1 MKVFPLQARAPR
13 FRRHPARRL
22 GMAVA
27 IAAATACIAVAPNVF
42 AAGDD
47 GSASS
52 SMSSSSSSS
61 STHSSTG
68 TKIRDATITTKAKA
82 ELVGTNGLSAGDIH
96 VKTRHGVVMLTGSV
110 PEEQQRTQ
118 AVSVVRQIDGVQDVR
133 DQLTI
138 RPK

>member
-27 IAAATACIAVAPNVF
+27 ITAATACTVVAPNVF

-52 SMSSSSSSS
+52 SMSSSSSESS
-61 STHSSTG
+61 SHSSTG

-110 PEEQQRTQ
+110 PDEQQRTQ
-118 AVSVVRQIDGVQDVR
+118 AVSVVKQIDGVQDVR

>member
-1 MKVFPLQARAPR
+1 MKVSPLQARPPR
-13 FRRHPARRL
+13 IRRQRALRT

-27 IAAATACIAVAPNVF
+27 IAAAAACMVVAPNAV

-47 GSASS
+47 GAASS
-52 SMSSSSSSS
+52 STSS
-61 STHSSTG
+61 HSSTG

-82 ELVGTNGLSAGDIH
+82 ELVGTSGLSAGDIH
-96 VKTRHGVVMLTGSV
+96 VKTRHGTVTLTGSV
-110 PEEQQRTQ
+110 PDEQQRTQ
-118 AVSVVRQIDGVQDVR
+118 AVSVVKQVDGVQGVR

>member
-1 MKVFPLQARAPR
+1 MKVSPLQARTPR
-13 FRRHPARRL
+13 IRHQRALRT

-27 IAAATACIAVAPNVF
+27 IAAATACMVVAPNAL

-47 GSASS
+47 GASS
-52 SMSSSSSSS
+52 STSS
-61 STHSSTG
+61 HSSTR

-82 ELVGTNGLSAGDIH
+82 ELTGTSGLSSGDIH
-96 VKTRHGVVMLTGSV
+96 VKTRHGTVTLTGSV
-110 PEEQQRTQ
+110 PDEQQRTQ
-118 AVSVVRQIDGVQDVR
+118 AVGVVKQIDGVQSVR

>member
-1 MKVFPLQARAPR
+1 MKHNSLQARSPR
-13 FRRHPARRL
+13 LRGRRTRRIGL
-22 GMAVA
+22 AIAV
-27 IAAATACIAVAPNVF
+27 AAATCALAAPNVY

-47 GSASS
+47 SASASSASS
-52 SMSSSSSSS
+52 SS
-61 STHSSTG
+61 HSSTG

-82 ELVGTNGLSAGDIH
+82 ELVGTSGLTSGDIH

-110 PEEQQRTQ
+110 PDEQQRTM
-118 AVSVVRQIDGVQDVR
+118 AVDAVKKVDGVQSVR

>member
-1 MKVFPLQARAPR
+1 MKVFQLQARSPR
-13 FRRHPARRL
+13 IRRQRAMRT

-27 IAAATACIAVAPNVF
+27 IAAATACMVVAPNAV

-47 GSASS
+47 GAASS
-52 SMSSSSSSS
+52 STSSSSS
-61 STHSSTG
+61 HSSTG

-82 ELVGTNGLSAGDIH
+82 ELVGTSGLSAGDIH
-96 VKTRHGVVMLTGSV
+96 VKTRHGTVTLTGSV
-110 PEEQQRTQ
+110 PDEQQRTQ
-118 AVSVVRQIDGVQDVR
+118 AVSVVKQVDGVQDVR

>member
-1 MKVFPLQARAPR
+1 MKLNSLQARSPR
-13 FRRHPARRL
+13 LRGRRTRRIGL
-22 GMAVA
+22 AIAV
-27 IAAATACIAVAPNVF
+27 AAATCALAAPNVY

-47 GSASS
+47 SA
-52 SMSSSSSSS
+52 SSSSSSS
-61 STHSSTG
+61 SHSSTG

-82 ELVGTNGLSAGDIH
+82 ELVGTSGLTSGDIH

-110 PEEQQRTQ
+110 PDEQQRTM
-118 AVSVVRQIDGVQDVR
+118 AVDAVKKVDGVQSVR

>member
-13 FRRHPARRL
+13 FRRHPAKRV
-22 GMAVA
+22 GMAIA
-27 IAAATACIAVAPNVF
+27 IAAAAACTVVAPNVF

-47 GSASS
+47 AA
-52 SMSSSSSSS
+52 SSSSSMSS

-82 ELVGTNGLSAGDIH
+82 ELVGTSGLSAGDIH

-110 PEEQQRTQ
+110 PDEAQRTQ
-118 AVSVVRQIDGVQDVR
+118 AVDVVRKIDGVQDVH

>member
-13 FRRHPARRL
+13 FRHHRAPRL
-22 GMAVA
+22 GMAIA
-27 IAAATACIAVAPNVF
+27 IAAAAACTVVAPNVF

-47 GSASS
+47 GTASSSS
-52 SMSSSSSSS
+52 SMSLS

-82 ELVGTNGLSAGDIH
+82 ELVGTSGLSAGDIH
-96 VKTRHGVVMLTGSV
+96 VKTRHGIVMLTGSV
-110 PEEQQRTQ
+110 PDEQQRTQ
-118 AVSVVRQIDGVQDVR
+118 AVGVVRQIDGVQDVR

>member
-13 FRRHPARRL
+13 FHRRPATRL

-27 IAAATACIAVAPNVF
+27 LAAAVACTAVAPNVF

-47 GSASS
+47 GASS
-52 SMSSSSSSS
+52 SMSSS
-61 STHSSTG
+61 THTSTG
-68 TKIRDATITTKAKA
+68 AKIRDATITTKAKA
-82 ELVGTNGLSAGDIH
+82 KAELVGTSGLSAGDIH
-96 VKTRHGVVMLTGSV
+96 VKTRRGIVMLTGSV
-110 PEEQQRTQ
+110 PDEQQRTQ
-118 AVSVVRQIDGVQDVR
+118 AVSVVRQIEGVQDVR

>member
-13 FRRHPARRL
+13 FRRRAAKRL

-27 IAAATACIAVAPNVF
+27 IAAATACTVVAPNVF

-47 GSASS
+47 GASS
-52 SMSSSSSSS
+52 SMSS

-68 TKIRDATITTKAKA
+68 TKIHDATITTKAKA
-82 ELVGTNGLSAGDIH
+82 ELVGTSGLSAGDIH

-110 PEEQQRTQ
+110 PDDQQRMQ
-118 AVSVVRQIDGVQDVR
+118 AVSVVKQIDGVQDVR
-133 DQLTI
+133 NQLTI

>member
-13 FRRHPARRL
+13 FRRRPATRL

-27 IAAATACIAVAPNVF
+27 IAAAVACTVVAPNVF

-47 GSASS
+47 GAASS
-52 SMSSSSSSS
+52 SMSS

-68 TKIRDATITTKAKA
+68 AKIRDATITTKAKA
-82 ELVGTNGLSAGDIH
+82 ELVGTSGLSAGDIH
-96 VKTRHGVVMLTGSV
+96 VKTRRGIVMLTGSV
-110 PEEQQRTQ
+110 PDEQQRTQ
-118 AVSVVRQIDGVQDVR
+118 AVSVVRQIEGVQDVR

>member
-1 MKVFPLQARAPR
+1 MKVSPLQARSPR
-13 FRRHPARRL
+13 IRRQRALRT

-27 IAAATACIAVAPNVF
+27 IAAAAACMVVAPNAV

-47 GSASS
+47 GTASS
-52 SMSSSSSSS
+52 STSSSS
-61 STHSSTG
+61 HSSTG

-82 ELVGTNGLSAGDIH
+82 ELVGTSGLSAGDIH
-96 VKTRHGVVMLTGSV
+96 VKTRHGTVTLTGSV
-110 PEEQQRTQ
+110 PDEQQRTQ
-118 AVSVVRQIDGVQDVR
+118 AVSVVKQVDGVQDVR

>member
-13 FRRHPARRL
+13 FRRRPTTRL

-27 IAAATACIAVAPNVF
+27 IAAAVACTAVAPNVF

-47 GSASS
+47 GASS
-52 SMSSSSSSS
+52 SMSSS
-61 STHSSTG
+61 THTSTG
-68 TKIRDATITTKAKA
+68 AKIRDATITTKAKA
-82 ELVGTNGLSAGDIH
+82 ELVGTSGLSAGDIH
-96 VKTRHGVVMLTGSV
+96 VKTRHGIVMLTGSV
-110 PEEQQRTQ
+110 PDEQQRTQ
-118 AVSVVRQIDGVQDVR
+118 AVSVVKQIEGVQDVR

>member
-1 MKVFPLQARAPR
+1 MRIFLLQARSAR
-13 FRRHPARRL
+13 SGSYPAKRI

-27 IAAATACIAVAPNVF
+27 IAAATACAMVAPNVL

-47 GSASS
+47 SAASS
-52 SMSSSSSSS
+52 SH
-61 STHSSTG
+61 STTG

-82 ELVGTNGLSAGDIH
+82 ELIGTSGLTAGDIH
-96 VKTRHGVVMLTGSV
+96 VKTRRGIVTLTGSV
-110 PEEQQRTQ
+110 PDEQQRTQ
-118 AVSVVRQIDGVQDVR
+118 AVGVVKQLDGVRSVR

>member
-1 MKVFPLQARAPR
+1 MKSFPLQARSPR
-13 FRRHPARRL
+13 DRRRRAMRA

-27 IAAATACIAVAPNVF
+27 IVAATGCAVIAPNAS

-47 GSASS
+47 AAASS
-52 SMSSSSSSS
+52 SSQ
-61 STHSSTG
+61 SSTG

-82 ELVGTNGLSAGDIH
+82 ELVGTSGLSAGDIH
-96 VKTRHGVVMLTGSV
+96 VKTRHGTVTLTGSV
-110 PEEQQRTQ
+110 PDEQQRTQ
-118 AVSVVRQIDGVQDVR
+118 AVSVVKQVDGVQGVR

>member
-13 FRRHPARRL
+13 VRRHPATRL

-27 IAAATACIAVAPNVF
+27 IAAAAVCTAVAPNVF

-47 GSASS
+47 GASSS
-52 SMSSSSSSS
+52 SMSSS
-61 STHSSTG
+61 THTSTG
-68 TKIRDATITTKAKA
+68 AKIRDATITTKAKA
-82 ELVGTNGLSAGDIH
+82 ELVGTSGLSAGDIH
-96 VKTRHGVVMLTGSV
+96 VKTRRGVVMLTGSV
-110 PEEQQRTQ
+110 PDEQQRTQ
-118 AVSVVRQIDGVQDVR
+118 AVSVVRQIEGVQDVR

>member
-13 FRRHPARRL
+13 FRRRAATRL
-22 GMAVA
+22 GMAIA
-27 IAAATACIAVAPNVF
+27 IAAATACTVVAPNAF

-47 GSASS
+47 GTTS
-52 SMSSSSSSS
+52 SMSSL
-61 STHSSTG
+61 THSSTG

-82 ELVGTNGLSAGDIH
+82 ELVGTSGLSAGDIH

-110 PEEQQRTQ
+110 PDDQQRAQ
-118 AVSVVRQIDGVQDVR
+118 AANVVKQIDGVQDVR
-133 DQLTI
+133 NQLTI

>member
-13 FRRHPARRL
+13 FHRRPATRL

-27 IAAATACIAVAPNVF
+27 IAAAVACTAVAPNVF

-47 GSASS
+47 GASS
-52 SMSSSSSSS
+52 SMSS
-61 STHSSTG
+61 THTSTG
-68 TKIRDATITTKAKA
+68 AKIRDATITTKAKA
-82 ELVGTNGLSAGDIH
+82 ELVGTSGLSAGDIH
-96 VKTRHGVVMLTGSV
+96 VKTRRGIVMLTGSV
-110 PEEQQRTQ
+110 PDEQQRTQ
-118 AVSVVRQIDGVQDVR
+118 AVSVVRQIEGVQDVR

>member
-13 FRRHPARRL
+13 FRRRAAKRL

-27 IAAATACIAVAPNVF
+27 IAAATACTVVAPNVY

-47 GSASS
+47 GTTSS
-52 SMSSSSSSS
+52 SMSS

-82 ELVGTNGLSAGDIH
+82 ELVGTSGLSAGDIH

-110 PEEQQRTQ
+110 PDDQQRTQ

-133 DQLTI
+133 NQLTI

>member
-1 MKVFPLQARAPR
+1 MKSFPLQARSPR
-13 FRRHPARRL
+13 NRRRHAMRA

-27 IAAATACIAVAPNVF
+27 IAAAAACAVIAPNAS

-47 GSASS
+47 AAASS
-52 SMSSSSSSS
+52 SS
-61 STHSSTG
+61 HSSTG

-82 ELVGTNGLSAGDIH
+82 ELVGTSGLSAGDIH
-96 VKTRHGVVMLTGSV
+96 VKTRHGTVTLTGSV
-110 PEEQQRTQ
+110 PDEQQRTQ
-118 AVSVVRQIDGVQDVR
+118 AVSVVKQVDGVQDVR

>member
-1 MKVFPLQARAPR
+1 MKVSPLQARPPR
-13 FRRHPARRL
+13 IRRQRALRT

-27 IAAATACIAVAPNVF
+27 IAAAAACMVVAPNAV

-47 GSASS
+47 GAASS
-52 SMSSSSSSS
+52 STSSSSSS
-61 STHSSTG
+61 HSSTG

-82 ELVGTNGLSAGDIH
+82 ELVGTSGLSAGDIH
-96 VKTRHGVVMLTGSV
+96 VKTRHGTVTLTGSV
-110 PEEQQRTQ
+110 PDEQQRTQ
-118 AVSVVRQIDGVQDVR
+118 AVSVVKQVDGVQGVR

>member
-1 MKVFPLQARAPR
+1 MKSFPLQARSPR
-13 FRRHPARRL
+13 NRRRHAMRA

-27 IAAATACIAVAPNVF
+27 IAAAAACAVIAPNAI

-47 GSASS
+47 TAASS
-52 SMSSSSSSS
+52 SQSS
-61 STHSSTG
+61 HSSTG

-82 ELVGTNGLSAGDIH
+82 ELVGTSGLSAGDIH
-96 VKTRHGVVMLTGSV
+96 VKTRHGTVTLTGSV
-110 PEEQQRTQ
+110 PDEQQRTQ
-118 AVSVVRQIDGVQDVR
+118 AVSVVKQVDGVQGVR